1 MRSDKVTTKGENAP
15 QRSLF
20 KALGLTDKELEQPL
34 IGVCNSFSELI
45 PGHVHLDTITEAG
58 PNKILSDKLDE
69 ILVSSI
75 KSRYEV
81 STKKHHSKVVAIVG
95 HHDCGGNP
103 ADKTKQLQEIEAAV
117 KLVKSWN
124 NEIHVFGIWVDE
136 NWVVNPLEGGEYGK
150 QAV

>member
-1 MRSDKVTTKGENAP
+1 MYNFESGDKMKNNEKFVTVINCMDGRVQVPVNKYM
-15 QRSLF
+15 
-20 KALGLTDKELEQPL
+20 LET
-34 IGVCNSFSELI
+34 FEADY
-45 PGHVHLDTITEAG
+45 LDTITEAG

-103 ADKTKQLQEIEAAV
+103 ADKKKQLEEIEASV

-150 QAV
+150 KAV